1 MIYLFFIALLLLFMS
16 LALYFSAHYQR
27 QKSGLPQGEIIY
39 TDAGEWQRNERP
51 LYSDRFHLAGKPDYL
66 VQHGKEI
73 IPVEVKS
80 TRLHGRQPYESH
92 QMQLAA
98 YCLLVEEVI
107 GVRPS
112 HGILKY
118 ADATFRIDYTK
129 EVRRKVLTTLAEM
142 RHSVRMKIIERSHE
156 DAMRCRYCG
165 FRTACDQSLI

>member
-1 MIYLFFIALLLLFMS
+1 MIVPFAVALLLLFIG
-16 LALYFSAHYQR
+16 LALYFLSYYQR
-27 QKSGLPQGEIIY
+27 QKSGLPQGKIIY
-39 TDAGEWQRNERP
+39 TDAGEWRRNERP

-98 YCLLVEEVI
+98 YCLLVEDVI

-118 ADATFRIDYTK
+118 ADVTLRIDYTK
-129 EVRRKVLTTLAEM
+129 DVRHKLLATLIEM
-142 RHSVRMKIIERSHE
+142 RHSAQMKTIKRSHE

-165 FRTACDQSLI
+165 FRTTCEQSLI